1 MFHSTYLSP
10 LRILDEAGENTSAFD
25 SGAINRVI
33 MKGSQLQLSEFEI
46 RALQELNAE
55 NWAYHSI
62 IYQNPGLLQFLERNS
77 FDEVLLQKAY
87 YFHYKPDF
95 VRFVSP
101 FFSESFG
108 RITDILIKKSDHA
121 TLEKLVNYSGFIRPE
136 DNALAYKFIEAWLI
150 RQTADIRSLNWETFQ
165 MNESI
170 LDPVFSGEWIR
181 IFQMLP
187 GYLEGLM
194 KEWITTIIDL
204 INSLRGKATSYYLQQ
219 VCAQLVLI
227 TKNEELRE
235 RLFELESGF
244 RKNAE
249 TESRK
254 APVPD
259 RESRALWVVGIII
272 LLGLGLILYQYL
284 APEKEKE
291 VITAGNFGEDLL
303 PENAVDRSS
312 VQEQLTSSSNEK
324 TLKQV
329 LAHMKFEGS
338 SGRPGNPGTGISPF
352 ENLSQLPPG
361 EGEAMLV
368 VKNRTPYDAL
378 LFYFTTD
385 NLLLHGRSRPY
396 AVYIK
401 KGEDLRIQFTPNF
414 GRFNLV
420 FGQQWSRLKD
430 PILIPI
436 QDPKGN
442 NAQGYGQDGFSEY
455 WKVDSYFSRTL
466 PNQYFLNHDIT
477 INNFSQN
484 YKAIEGVPTTIVAY
498 EPPSHGRY
506 KGQGMAELMLLNR
519 NSTPTLKASGTL
531 YVYVSPETF

>member
-10 LRILDEAGENTSAFD
+10 LRILQQAGENTSAFD

-108 RITDILIKKSDHA
+108 RITDILISKRDHA
-121 TLEKLVNYSGFIRPE
+121 TLEKLMNYSGFIRPE

-187 GYLEGLM
+187 GYMEGVM
-194 KEWITTIIDL
+194 KEWINTVIDL

-385 NLLLHGRSRPY
+385 NLLLHGRSKPY
-396 AVYIK
+396 AVFIK
-401 KGEDLRIQFTPNF
+401 KGEDLSIQFTPNF

-436 QDPKGN
+436 QDHRGN
-442 NAQGYGQDGFSEY
+442 HAQGYGQDGYSAY
-455 WKVDSYFSRTL
+455 WQVDSYFSRTL

-477 INNFSQN
+477 INNFSQD
-484 YKAIEGVPTTIVAY
+484 YEDIEGVPTTIVAY

-506 KGQGMAELMLLNR
+506 KGQGMAELMLLDR
-519 NSTPTLKASGTL
+519 NNTPTLQASGTL